1 MKKNILHG
9 IPFPVI
15 EHPRMIGTFGGK
27 SIIQGYLIMWFEIND
42 EMNNSK
48 WNSYEDSHFQTVGFY
63 PTIIKVD

>member
-27 SIIQGYLIMWFEIND
+27 SIIQGYQ
-42 EMNNSK
+42 
-48 WNSYEDSHFQTVGFY
+48 SYYV
-63 PTIIKVD
+63 V